1 MKCQF
6 KIGDYVTY
14 DDGYDKQL
22 ECQIMFIDETD
33 PKKPYWLVF
42 ISSDDN
48 TEPDWPAV
56 DTIDD
61 EDYAHIS
68 SDNSW
73 LLKLKEQHKG
83 KFCGWAAPRD
93 LTLTPRLFTLDY
105 IINILYH
112 EIK

>member
-14 DDGYDKQL
+14 DDGYNCRY
-22 ECQIMFIDETD
+22 ECQIMFIDESD
-33 PKKPYWLVF
+33 PHKPYWLAF
-42 ISSDDN
+42 LSSEDN
-48 TEPDWPAV
+48 SDPDWPAV
-56 DTIDD
+56 DRINNDD
-61 EDYAHIS
+61 YSHYS

-73 LLKLKEQHKG
+73 LLKIKEQYKG
-83 KFCGWAAPRD
+83 KFCGWARPKEI
-93 LTLTPRLFTLDY
+93 TLTPRLFTLDY